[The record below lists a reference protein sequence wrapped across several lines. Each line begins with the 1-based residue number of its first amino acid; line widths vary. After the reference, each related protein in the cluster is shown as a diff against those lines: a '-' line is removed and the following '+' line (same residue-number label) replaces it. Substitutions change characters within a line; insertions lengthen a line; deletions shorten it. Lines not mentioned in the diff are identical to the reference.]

1 MKILT
6 RNSIFLI
13 LGICSLVFLMA
24 FANIQN
30 NVTVKG
36 VEPVITNNE
45 LQYFLTE
52 QEIKDVVISLY
63 DSIENIPIRE
73 INIGMLED
81 TLESLIYVENA
92 EVFSNL
98 DGRLSIVVN
107 QHKAIARIFN
117 GNKHEYLNSM
127 GETMPLSRNHSA
139 MVPFVTGKVKQP
151 QLEYTHQLL
160 MQATNDPFY
169 EGIITGLDFSNE
181 DILLFSALGNH
192 KIIWGNTD
200 NSDTKLK
207 KLKIFYQSQE
217 KEDVANLKTINL
229 MYKDQVVFT
238 N

>member
-1 MKILT
+1 
-6 RNSIFLI
+6 
-13 LGICSLVFLMA
+13 MA
-24 FANIQN
+24 FANMQN
-30 NVTVKG
+30 DVTVQG
-36 VEPVITNNE
+36 VDPVITSNE

-52 QEIKDVVISLY
+52 QELKDVVVSLY
-63 DSIENIPIRE
+63 DSIENIPVRE

-81 TLESLIYVENA
+81 TLESLTYVENA
-92 EVFSNL
+92 EVFSTL

-117 GNKHEYLNSM
+117 GNKHEYLNSV

-160 MQATNDPFY
+160 MHAANDPFY

-181 DILLFSALGNH
+181 DILLYTALGNH
-192 KIIWGNTD
+192 KVIWGNT
-200 NSDTKLK
+200 SDTSIKLNKLK
-207 KLKIFYQSQE
+207 VFYQSQE
-217 KEDVANLKTINL
+217 KEEVLGLKTINL
-229 MYKDQVVFT
+229 MYRDQVVFT